1 MDARLAPEHYL
12 HHLESESARF
22 RAVLAGCDPASRVPA
37 CPDWDASD
45 LLWHLTGVQRFWTH
59 VVTTRPAPPEE
70 EEGGGSRP
78 GTHDDLLAAFDT
90 ASAGLASALAT
101 ARPQDEAW
109 TWASGS
115 EDHTVAFILRRQAH
129 EALIH
134 RLDAEQAAGKP
145 SEVDARLAA
154 DGVREALEVMY
165 GGCPPWGAF
174 TPGDDLVRLDATD
187 TGDEVWVRLGTF
199 GGTDPRS
206 GTTYADE
213 ADLQVIDPPG
223 DDTEP
228 DVVIDG
234 PAAALDAWLWH
245 RGGEDGLS
253 VAGDRAVFTRFEAV
267 VSTPI
272 E

>member
-1 MDARLAPEHYL
+1 MDSHLAPEHYL
-12 HHLESESARF
+12 QHLESESARF
-22 RAVLAGCDPASRVPA
+22 RAVLAVCDLSSRVPT
-37 CPDWDASD
+37 CPDWNAAD
-45 LLWHLTGVQRFWTH
+45 LLWHLTGVQRFWAH
-59 VVTTRPAPPEE
+59 VVATRPAPPEQ
-70 EEGGGSRP
+70 EEGGDPRP
-78 GTHDDLLAAFDT
+78 ATREELLTAFDE
-90 ASAGLASALAT
+90 ASAELVSVLAQAPPAD
-101 ARPQDEAW
+101 RAW
-109 TWASGS
+109 TWAADP

-134 RLDAEQAAGKP
+134 RLDAEQAGGTA
-145 SEVDARLAA
+145 SAVDAPLAA

-165 GGCPPWGAF
+165 GGCPPWGTF

-187 TGDEVWVRLGTF
+187 TGDEIWVRLGIF

-213 ADLQVIDPPG
+213 PDLQVVDPP
-223 DDTEP
+223 DEETEP

-245 RGGEDGLS
+245 RGGEDEIS
-253 VAGDRAVFTRFEAV
+253 VAGDRETFARFEAV
-267 VSTPI
+267 VSAPI